1 MRGSSRGLARLCSG
15 PMSTPPG
22 PFASPENAALRP
34 IQMVSVAVGMGA
46 LMLSAVRILVDPSA
60 PMPSPWAVGIV
71 LAALICSAT
80 LIRYVGSAVPA
91 LPHGLPRENAE
102 TTSLRYFTST
112 TTLRTALAEAPVL
125 VAFACSFVFTPHS
138 WLTLLIACRA
148 GSRSSGCTGGRRRA
162 RLPPSRP
169 VSRPTAPRAGSA
181 RRSASAEPDLAY
193 AVWRGLRDR
202 RSQSTV
208 PPLRQ

>member
-1 MRGSSRGLARLCSG
+1 
-15 PMSTPPG
+15 MSTPPG
-22 PFASPENAALRP
+22 PFASPESAALRP

-60 PMPSPWAVGIV
+60 PLPSPWAVGIV
-71 LAALICSAT
+71 LATLVGSAT
-80 LIRYVGSAVPA
+80 LIRYVGYAVPA

-102 TTSLRYFTST
+102 ATSLRYFTST

-138 WLTLLIACRA
+138 WLTAAHRAAGRARALLGARVA
-148 GSRSSGCTGGRRRA
+148 VGRA

-169 VSRPTAPRAGSA
+169 GSRPTAPRAGSA
-181 RRSASAEPDLAY
+181 RRSASAEPRPMAY
-193 AVWRGLRDR
+193 AGWRGLAR
-202 RSQSTV
+202 QSTV